1 MRPFYTATATL
12 PSAAALWGAL
22 ALAPALESA
31 MASAAELLPPKQA
44 ALCSHLQH
52 QMQSLDEALG
62 AYEERA
68 ADARR
73 LIETKSELLHG
84 MKEALDQ
91 SDPMSVNAYNAKVDQ
106 YARTIKR
113 YNSELLPELERR
125 RSAFNAKARQYN
137 KDCAGREVR

>member
-1 MRPFYTATATL
+1 
-12 PSAAALWGAL
+12 
-22 ALAPALESA
+22 

-52 QMQSLDEALG
+52 QMQSLDDALS
-62 AYEERA
+62 AYEGRA
-68 ADARR
+68 AYARQ
-73 LIETKSELLHG
+73 LIETESELLHG

-91 SDPMSVNAYNAKVDQ
+91 SDLLSVDAYNAKVDQ

-113 YNSELLPELERR
+113 YNSELLPELEHR

-137 KDCAGREVR
+137 KDCAGRELR

>member
-1 MRPFYTATATL
+1 
-12 PSAAALWGAL
+12 
-22 ALAPALESA
+22 
-31 MASAAELLPPKQA
+31 
-44 ALCSHLQH
+44 
-52 QMQSLDEALG
+52 MQCLDEALG

-125 RSAFNAKARQYN
+125 RSAFNAKAR
-137 KDCAGREVR
+137 